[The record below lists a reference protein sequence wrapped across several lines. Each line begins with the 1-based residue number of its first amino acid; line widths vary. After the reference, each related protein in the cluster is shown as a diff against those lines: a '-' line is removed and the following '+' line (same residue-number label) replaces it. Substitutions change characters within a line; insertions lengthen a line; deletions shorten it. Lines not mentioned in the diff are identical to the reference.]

1 MAHTK
6 AHIRVLEVLQYHAQ
20 DATAQP
26 TVWTSVKLTLKPVV
40 ATIKASIITAIIMPA
55 GPQLPELL
63 RTPPPHVM

>member
-6 AHIRVLEVLQYHAQ
+6 AHIRVLEVFQNHAQ
-20 DATAQP
+20 DAKAQP
-26 TVWTSVKLTLKPVV
+26 TVWTSVKLTLQPVV
-40 ATIKASIITAIIMPA
+40 ATIKAPVRNASIMPA